1 VSSEAFLTLQW
12 MSPANQP
19 RYTIIDEADEMVSPD
34 WMDDM
39 RKIMGGGGRGSMAFV
54 VHAPRS

>member
-1 VSSEAFLTLQW
+1 MRISDET
-12 MSPANQP
+12 

-39 RKIMGGGGRGSMAFV
+39 RKILYGGGKLAQAFV
-54 VHAPRS
+54 VFPF